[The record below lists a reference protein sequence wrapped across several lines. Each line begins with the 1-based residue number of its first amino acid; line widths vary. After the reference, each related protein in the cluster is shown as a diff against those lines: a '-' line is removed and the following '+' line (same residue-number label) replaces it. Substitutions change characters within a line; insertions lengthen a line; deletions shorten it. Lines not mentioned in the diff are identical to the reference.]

1 MESNRDLLLG
11 EKKNALSSSNFDQKP
26 VQNNKKLVT
35 KNFGK
40 FWLALMHNRNSVFS
54 YFRRELIEPSA
65 RKVFKFGERG
75 VWVSEEKRT

>member
-11 EKKNALSSSNFDQKP
+11 DKKNALSSSNFDQKP

-40 FWLALMHNRNSVFS
+40 FCLALIHNKQRAAYDHQFKKSITRSEALTF
-54 YFRRELIEPSA
+54 PS
-65 RKVFKFGERG
+65 
-75 VWVSEEKRT
+75 

>member
-1 MESNRDLLLG
+1 MKRNRDLLLG
-11 EKKNALSSSNFDQKP
+11 EKRNALSSSNFDQKP

-40 FWLALMHNRNSVFS
+40 FCLALIHKRNSVS
-54 YFRRELIEPSA
+54 TYFRLELIEPSA